1 MCQGPRMY
9 VWASRAGYRKKEEP
23 LTLEAASHQP
33 EQLREDRGPIC
44 GLVSVSECTTLLPS
58 PVSLGHL

>member
-1 MCQGPRMY
+1 MCQGPRTY
-9 VWASRAGYRKKEEP
+9 VWASQAGYRKKEEP

-44 GLVSVSECTTLLPS
+44 GLVSVAGGAA
-58 PVSLGHL
+58 VAK